1 MFFSTRLVN
10 ELIKAFKAFVESYS
24 KIITTIIILFNV
36 LFCTGCQSPHMS
48 NPEPTVLFAG
58 LSFSLP
64 GQPKVIA
71 MPNGRGDFLV
81 FKYSN
86 QRGKDYLAFSQEAV
100 IDNSCSSE
108 AFFQAVV
115 NPAAH
120 SLCNTQAVRV
130 FTQQFADQHPAE
142 LWPSAEHN
150 AYYFQSNDQRRFVFI
165 PLAADQLLKIDSDFF
180 SKQQLRDLVGNGD

>member
-1 MFFSTRLVN
+1 MGLNR
-10 ELIKAFKAFVESYS
+10 IKIVLMATAAA
-24 KIITTIIILFNV
+24 LLAL
-36 LFCTGCQSPHMS
+36 LFCTGCQPSRQDY
-48 NPEPTVLFAG
+48 PEPTVLFAG

-64 GQPKVIA
+64 AQPKVIA

-86 QRGKDYLAFSQEAV
+86 QRGKDYLAFSQETV
-100 IDNSCSSE
+100 LDNSCSSE

-120 SLCNTQAVRV
+120 SLCNAQAVRV
-130 FTQQFADQHPAE
+130 FTQQFADQYPAE
-142 LWPSAEHN
+142 LWPSAKHN

-165 PLAADQLLKIDSDFF
+165 ALAADQLLKIDSDFF
-180 SKQQLRDLVGNGD
+180 SKQQLRDLVGHSD

>member
-1 MFFSTRLVN
+1 MPTPFRS
-10 ELIKAFKAFVESYS
+10 LIVL
-24 KIITTIIILFNV
+24 IPIL
-36 LFCTGCQSPHMS
+36 LSLTLGTGCQSSHLD

-64 GQPKVIA
+64 AQPKVIA
-71 MPNGRGDFLV
+71 MPDERGDFLV

-86 QRGKDYLAFSQEAV
+86 QRGKGYLAFSQEAV

-115 NPAAH
+115 NPAANI
-120 SLCNTQAVRV
+120 LCDSHAVTV
-130 FTQQFADQHPAE
+130 FTQQFADQYPAE
-142 LWPSAEHN
+142 FWPSVEHN

-165 PLAADQLLKIDSDFF
+165 PLAADKLLKIDSDFF
-180 SKQQLRDLVGNGD
+180 SKQQLRDLVGHSD

>member
-1 MFFSTRLVN
+1 PTLYVTIVN
-10 ELIKAFKAFVESYS
+10 TCCHL
-24 KIITTIIILFNV
+24 
-36 LFCTGCQSPHMS
+36 PHMNNS
-48 NPEPTVLFAG
+48 KPTVIFAG

-64 GQPKVIA
+64 AQPKVIA

-100 IDNSCSSE
+100 LDNSCSSE

-120 SLCNTQAVRV
+120 SLCNAQAVRV
-130 FTQQFADQHPAE
+130 FTQQFADQYPAE
-142 LWPSAEHN
+142 LWPSAKHN

-165 PLAADQLLKIDSDFF
+165 ALAADQLLKIDSDFF
-180 SKQQLRDLVGNGD
+180 SKQQLRDLVGYSD

>member
-1 MFFSTRLVN
+1 MQLRCLKILMPIVLGLV
-10 ELIKAFKAFVESYS
+10 LS
-24 KIITTIIILFNV
+24 
-36 LFCTGCQSPHMS
+36 TGCQPLRPDH
-48 NPEPTVLFAG
+48 PEPRVLFAG

-64 GQPKVIA
+64 AQPKVIA

-100 IDNSCSSE
+100 LDNSCSSE

-120 SLCNTQAVRV
+120 SLCNAQAVRV
-130 FTQQFADQHPAE
+130 FTQQFADQYSAE
-142 LWPSAEHN
+142 LWPSAKHN
-150 AYYFQSNDQRRFVFI
+150 AYYFQTNDQRRFVFI
-165 PLAADQLLKIDSDFF
+165 PLVADQLLKIDSDFF
-180 SKQQLRDLVGNGD
+180 SKQQLRDLVGYSD

>member
-1 MFFSTRLVN
+1 MQLRCLTVLMPIVLGLVLN
-10 ELIKAFKAFVESYS
+10 
-24 KIITTIIILFNV
+24 
-36 LFCTGCQSPHMS
+36 TGCQPLRPDH
-48 NPEPTVLFAG
+48 PEPTVLFAG

-64 GQPKVIA
+64 AQPQVIA

-100 IDNSCSSE
+100 LDNSCSSE

-120 SLCNTQAVRV
+120 SLCNAQAVRV
-130 FTQQFADQHPAE
+130 FTQQFADQYPAE
-142 LWPSAEHN
+142 LWPSAKHS
-150 AYYFQSNDQRRFVFI
+150 AYYFQTHDQRQFVFI
-165 PLAADQLLKIDSDFF
+165 PLAADKLLKIDSDFF
-180 SKQQLRDLVGNGD
+180 SKQQLRDLVGHSD

>member
-1 MFFSTRLVN
+1 MQLRCLTVLMPIVLGLV
-10 ELIKAFKAFVESYS
+10 LS
-24 KIITTIIILFNV
+24 
-36 LFCTGCQSPHMS
+36 TGCQPLRPDH
-48 NPEPTVLFAG
+48 PEPRVLFAG

-64 GQPKVIA
+64 AQPKVIA

-86 QRGKDYLAFSQEAV
+86 QHGKDYLAFSQETV
-100 IDNSCSSE
+100 LDNSCSSE

-115 NPAAH
+115 NPTAY
-120 SLCNTQAVRV
+120 SLCNAQAVRV
-130 FTQQFADQHPAE
+130 FTQQFADQYPAE
-142 LWPSAEHN
+142 LWPSAKRN

-180 SKQQLRDLVGNGD
+180 SKQQMRDLVGHSD

>member
-1 MFFSTRLVN
+1 MQLRCLKVLMPIVLGLVLSTD
-10 ELIKAFKAFVESYS
+10 
-24 KIITTIIILFNV
+24 
-36 LFCTGCQSPHMS
+36 CQPLRPDH
-48 NPEPTVLFAG
+48 PEPTVLFAG

-64 GQPKVIA
+64 AQPKVIA

-100 IDNSCSSE
+100 LDNSCSSE

-120 SLCNTQAVRV
+120 SLCNAQAVRV
-130 FTQQFADQHPAE
+130 FTQQFADQYPAE
-142 LWPSAEHN
+142 LWPSAKHN
-150 AYYFQSNDQRRFVFI
+150 AYYFQSNDQRWFVFI
-165 PLAADQLLKIDSDFF
+165 PLAADKLLKIDSDFF
-180 SKQQLRDLVGNGD
+180 SKQQLRDLVGYSD

>member
-1 MFFSTRLVN
+1 MQLRCLKALMPIVLGLV
-10 ELIKAFKAFVESYS
+10 LS
-24 KIITTIIILFNV
+24 
-36 LFCTGCQSPHMS
+36 TGCQPLRPDH
-48 NPEPTVLFAG
+48 PEPRVLFAG

-64 GQPKVIA
+64 AQPKVIA
-71 MPNGRGDFLV
+71 MPNGRGDFLM

-100 IDNSCSSE
+100 LDNSCSSE

-120 SLCNTQAVRV
+120 SLCNAQAVRV
-130 FTQQFADQHPAE
+130 FTQQFADQYPAE
-142 LWPSAEHN
+142 LWPGAKQN

-180 SKQQLRDLVGNGD
+180 SKQQLRDLVGHSD

>member
-1 MFFSTRLVN
+1 MRIGTLSF
-10 ELIKAFKAFVESYS
+10 LIV
-24 KIITTIIILFNV
+24 ILSFISG
-36 LFCTGCQSPHMS
+36 TGCQPLRPDH
-48 NPEPTVLFAG
+48 PEPRVLFAG

-64 GQPKVIA
+64 AQPKVIA

-86 QRGKDYLAFSQEAV
+86 QRGKGYLAFSQEAV

-120 SLCNTQAVRV
+120 SLCNTQAVTV
-130 FTQQFADQHPAE
+130 FAQQFADQYPAE
-142 LWPSAEHN
+142 FWPSAKYN

-180 SKQQLRDLVGNGD
+180 SKQQLRDLVGHSD

>member
-1 MFFSTRLVN
+1 MQLRCLKVLMPIVLGLV
-10 ELIKAFKAFVESYS
+10 LS
-24 KIITTIIILFNV
+24 
-36 LFCTGCQSPHMS
+36 TGCQPLRPDH
-48 NPEPTVLFAG
+48 PEPTVLFAG

-64 GQPKVIA
+64 AQPKVIA

-100 IDNSCSSE
+100 LDNSCSSE

-120 SLCNTQAVRV
+120 SLCNSHAVTA
-130 FTQQFADQHPAE
+130 FTQQFADQYPAE
-142 LWPSAEHN
+142 LWPSAKHN
-150 AYYFQSNDQRRFVFI
+150 AYYFQTNDQRQFVFI

-180 SKQQLRDLVGNGD
+180 SKQQLRDLVGRSD

>member
-1 MFFSTRLVN
+1 MGLNRIKIGLMAKTAALLA
-10 ELIKAFKAFVESYS
+10 LIC
-24 KIITTIIILFNV
+24 
-36 LFCTGCQSPHMS
+36 CTGCQPSRPDH
-48 NPEPTVLFAG
+48 PEPRVLFAG

-64 GQPKVIA
+64 AQPKVIA

-100 IDNSCSSE
+100 IDKSCSSE

-115 NPAAH
+115 NPAANT
-120 SLCNTQAVRV
+120 LCNSHAVTA
-130 FTQQFADQHPAE
+130 FTQQFADQYPAE
-142 LWPSAEHN
+142 LWPSAKHS
-150 AYYFQSNDQRRFVFI
+150 AYYFQTNDQRQFVFI

-180 SKQQLRDLVGNGD
+180 SKQQLRDLVGHSD